1 MIFVGDMLKITMDA
15 GAVKAGTMF
24 TVTGVSPNGVIAVVN
39 ERGTGCLS
47 VDEIGKLFEK
57 VELPQR
63 VWSEWK
69 WAHNQY
75 GEYRYRTNGKNVQVE
90 LWNGFRSKASCHPDD
105 DFVLEA
111 GIALA
116 FQRATE
122 KFWKTVN
129 REFGRKHAEM
139 FTA

>member
-24 TVTGVSPNGVIAVVN
+24 TVTGVSPNGVITVIN

-63 VWSEWK
+63 VWSDWK

-75 GEYRYRTNGKNVQVE
+75 GEYAYRTNGKNVQVE
-90 LWNGFRSKASCHPDD
+90 LWNGFRAKASCHPEDE
-105 DFVLEA
+105 FVLED

-116 FQRATE
+116 FSRAAE
-122 KFWKTVN
+122 KFAKTV
-129 REFGRKHAEM
+129 RSVFDRQHAGM
-139 FTA
+139 YLI